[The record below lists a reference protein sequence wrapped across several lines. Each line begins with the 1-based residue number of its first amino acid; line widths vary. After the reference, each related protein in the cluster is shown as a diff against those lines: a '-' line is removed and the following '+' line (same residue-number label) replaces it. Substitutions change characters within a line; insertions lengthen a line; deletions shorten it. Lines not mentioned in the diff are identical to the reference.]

1 MKGSL
6 ATSAALHVLVLTL
19 ALVSIGSPESFDVAD
34 VEAMPVDIV
43 PIEELTQIQQGD
55 KKAPMAE
62 KSAPVPTKRQDV
74 VENAENAGDNDID
87 MKTPP
92 TPDKKPQNAEAAAAP
107 PKSEKAVPTPEPAE
121 EPVKEVQK
129 TEPATTP
136 ATEVAKEAEPK
147 QDVKPDAKPEEKPT
161 EEAPAEVAEAEALPE
176 TGPVPEVK
184 PKPAQAQTAKT
195 EDRKNEE
202 KKKEQKKSA
211 SAKESDFNADEIAA
225 KLNKIESKGGGAKR
239 STETAALGGKKTT
252 GGSKLSMSEMDALR
266 GLIQN
271 NWSIIPGMADA
282 TEVRIKVTMQLDQDG
297 NIIGEPDVVATGGS
311 EPARRALAGGARR
324 AILKS
329 APFDKLPKDK
339 YDAWSEVV
347 VNFDPSEMM

>member
-1 MKGSL
+1 MKASL
-6 ATSAALHVLVLTL
+6 ATSAALHALVLTW
-19 ALVSIGSPESFDVAD
+19 ALVTIGSPESFDVAD

-62 KSAPVPTKRQDV
+62 KSAPVPTKRQDPV
-74 VENAENAGDNDID
+74 VNAENSGDNDVD
-87 MKTPP
+87 LKTPP
-92 TPDKKPQNAEAAAAP
+92 TPNEKPQNTETAAAP
-107 PKSEKAVPTPEPAE
+107 PKAEKALPTPDPAE
-121 EPVKEVQK
+121 EPVEQVQPS
-129 TEPATTP
+129 EPASTP
-136 ATEVAKEAEPK
+136 ATEVAAEAEPK
-147 QDVKPDAKPEEKPT
+147 QEVTPEATPEEKPA
-161 EEAPAEVAEAEALPE
+161 EEAPAEVAEAEAMPDNV
-176 TGPVPEVK
+176 PVPEIK
-184 PKPAQAQTAKT
+184 PQPPQPQTAKT
-195 EDRKNEE
+195 PDRKDEE
-202 KKKEQKKSA
+202 KKQEKKQAA
-211 SAKESDFNADEIAA
+211 SAKESDFNADEVAA
-225 KLNKIESKGGGAKR
+225 LLNKTEAKGGGAKR
-239 STETAALGGKKTT
+239 STETASLGGKKTT

-282 TEVRIKVTMQLDQDG
+282 TEVRIKVTMQLDPDG
-297 NIIGEPDVVATGGS
+297 NIVGEPEVVATGGS
-311 EPARRALAGGARR
+311 DAARRALAGGARR

>member
-1 MKGSL
+1 MKASL
-6 ATSAALHVLVLTL
+6 ATSAALHVLVLTW

-55 KKAPMAE
+55 KKAPKAE

-87 MKTPP
+87 LKTPP
-92 TPDKKPQNAEAAAAP
+92 TPFEKPQNVETSAAP
-107 PKSEKAVPTPEPAE
+107 EKSEKPVPTPDPAE
-121 EPVKEVQK
+121 EPVEEVQK

-136 ATEVAKEAEPK
+136 ATEVAKAEPK
-147 QDVKPDAKPEEKPT
+147 QDVKPDAKPEEKPV
-161 EEAPAEVAEAEALPE
+161 EEAPAEVAEAESLPE

-202 KKKEQKKSA
+202 KKKEQKKAA
-211 SAKESDFNADEIAA
+211 SAKESDFNADEVAA
-225 KLNKIESKGGGAKR
+225 LLNKTESKGGGAKR
-239 STETAALGGKKTT
+239 STETASLGGKKTT
-252 GGSKLSMSEMDALR
+252 GGSTLSMSEMDALR

-282 TEVRIKVTMQLDQDG
+282 TEVRIQVRMELDQDG
-297 NIIGEPDVVATGGS
+297 NIVGEPEVEATGGS
-311 EPARRALAGGARR
+311 EAARRALAGGARR

-339 YDAWSEVV
+339 YDAWNVVV